1 VSQNYMRALISRPRP
16 PPAGTFGRLTWPVIG
31 TMGAERRNGMRL
43 YFFNAAVQG
52 RKSLA
57 FMLDS

>member
-1 VSQNYMRALISRPRP
+1 
-16 PPAGTFGRLTWPVIG
+16 
-31 TMGAERRNGMRL
+31 MGAERRNGMRL